1 MVGGPEI
8 TSMEDCCVYAID
20 AGPEDVVLID
30 SGLGLSYDSLVENML
45 EARLDPRKLR
55 FIIATHAHID
65 HVGGLSKFKRDYGP
79 TVVAHSLDADAI
91 EIGDAERLALD
102 LYGVDYEPCH
112 VDLKLSRDVEILRIG
127 DLELTILHIPGH
139 TPGSISIYLDVGGQ
153 RLLFGQDIHGPFSP
167 RWGSNLDHWRK
178 SMEKLLQLDADILLE
193 GHFGVIQPAS
203 AVKRFIEDYLNII

>member
-153 RLLFGQDIHGPFSP
+153 RLLFGQDIHGPFNP